1 MSRPSTKPINDDSNR
16 ADGSHT
22 FFHKSSARASS
33 NNSGSGTTNR
43 FVDTIHGFRD
53 GHERLKNSV
62 HSYWRQNRILSPRG
76 TAGKI
81 VMGCFYFSIPVAFGY
96 FVVPVIAEGA
106 DATAEERFGK
116 HAGNT
121 SADAGTVGAG
131 TGRWWAGGVNLAI
144 GDEGDKEANRIH
156 LERFVKRQRK
166 KRKEERGDA
175 PSDGAA
181 RE

>member
-1 MSRPSTKPINDDSNR
+1 MS
-16 ADGSHT
+16 
-22 FFHKSSARASS
+22 SSSS
-33 NNSGSGTTNR
+33 PNNNNNNNSGTGTTNR

-81 VMGCFYFSIPVAFGY
+81 VMGCFYFSIPVAFGF

-116 HAGNT
+116 NGKNT
-121 SADAGTVGAG
+121 AAEDEAGTVVAGIGA
-131 TGRWWAGGVNLAI
+131 GRWWGGGVNLAI
-144 GDEGDKEANRIH
+144 GDEGDREANRIH

-166 KRKEERGDA
+166 KRKEEREREA
-175 PSDGAA
+175 ASNAGAA